1 MPKNEKTPIET
12 VLEWSKEVNRMVKAT
27 VFDLPPI
34 SGSLKAMNFLNPHA
48 DLVVISN
55 TPLDTLQREWSE
67 NNIEK
72 IKQDILKID
81 QLIVKK
87 QNEMNEL
94 QKILMIEPAK
104 INILG
109 DTYEELRN
117 EIKELGEKLKE
128 HKQRIQEN

>member
-1 MPKNEKTPIET
+1 M
-12 VLEWSKEVNRMVKAT
+12 
-27 VFDLPPI
+27 
-34 SGSLKAMNFLNPHA
+34 
-48 DLVVISN
+48 
-55 TPLDTLQREWSE
+55 SE

-117 EIKELGEKLKE
+117 EIKELGEKLKK
-128 HKQRIQEN
+128 HKQMIQEN

>member
-1 MPKNEKTPIET
+1 M
-12 VLEWSKEVNRMVKAT
+12 
-27 VFDLPPI
+27 
-34 SGSLKAMNFLNPHA
+34 
-48 DLVVISN
+48 
-55 TPLDTLQREWSE
+55 SE

-87 QNEMNEL
+87 QNEMYEL

-128 HKQRIQEN
+128 HKRML

>member
-1 MPKNEKTPIET
+1 M
-12 VLEWSKEVNRMVKAT
+12 
-27 VFDLPPI
+27 
-34 SGSLKAMNFLNPHA
+34 
-48 DLVVISN
+48 
-55 TPLDTLQREWSE
+55 SE

-117 EIKELGEKLKE
+117 QIKQLGEKLKK
-128 HKQRIQEN
+128 HKQKLQEN

>member
-1 MPKNEKTPIET
+1 M
-12 VLEWSKEVNRMVKAT
+12 
-27 VFDLPPI
+27 
-34 SGSLKAMNFLNPHA
+34 
-48 DLVVISN
+48 
-55 TPLDTLQREWSE
+55 SE

-72 IKQDILKID
+72 IKQEIAKTD

-87 QNEMNEL
+87 QKEMNEL

-117 EIKELGEKLKE
+117 EIKQLGEKLKE
-128 HKQRIQEN
+128 HKQKLQEH